1 MISPEEER
9 KRRDVDKHTS
19 PGWVLRERKRT
30 DWSVFLKRVAMTREK
45 DNEKGSFWLMTSV
58 CGCLVAMDM

>member
-19 PGWVLRERKRT
+19 PGWVLRERKGT
-30 DWSVFLKRVAMTREK
+30 DWSVFLKCVAMT
-45 DNEKGSFWLMTSV
+45 
-58 CGCLVAMDM
+58 